1 MGSATA
7 TRSARAASR
16 GAGLATLAALAAAVL
31 LALFPVWEQ
40 DWGWQV
46 RAGEERLTSGRLL
59 SGRDEWSYT
68 ARGAPWVDVQWAST
82 SVMGAAHL
90 AAGPGG
96 LVALRAVLSGLV
108 ALGAFTTFR
117 QSAAGGSSPASA
129 PAALCVW
136 ALAFLAMRDRLQIRS
151 EMFVFALGAWMP
163 SLFAASQSAST
174 LTMALAVA
182 VAANLHFGVAP
193 FVACHA
199 CSLLLGEGVGGAIG
213 LPSLAQ
219 RLLPLAFKCAA
230 TSLALLVNPAPLY
243 AARFFWHHV
252 FYFRD
257 KLLSN
262 PDHVRASWASL
273 AAPGGMEGAS
283 LWAWSAA
290 TALAVWVYFGC
301 LSRGPELS
309 LRPRGYQSPVVFVS
323 SVLTLSLGC
332 LERVRIVPFAVLYL
346 LPVMMA
352 GAASLGREK
361 KGGEKGRSN
370 CEKEKKKKKF
380 YMDHRAETLWW
391 SLAAAL
397 LAVHFGI
404 GQGVRVGF
412 HLVEGQWPVASAEFV
427 LEENLQGNIY
437 HTFTFGNYLVY
448 AFRGRHLT
456 YGDTRETI
464 FQGNEREYFA
474 AYHSPPALRALL
486 ERHSV
491 NTILT
496 KIPGTQP
503 LPSGEWRDIVRE
515 FTPPDE
521 WAVLFWDDVS
531 IVTARRVPAHA
542 AAIAAHEYTMLRPA
556 LPYNLF
562 LRDMQSWNGEQVVR
576 FRSEVLRCNA
586 RRGDTNLYCALC
598 AAAWASVVADPLLP
612 PAMALEFLDRLPPIA
627 QGHKRVRHERAQ
639 IERKLRLDLDPG
651 PRPGP

>member
-1 MGSATA
+1 M
-7 TRSARAASR
+7 
-16 GAGLATLAALAAAVL
+16 
-31 LALFPVWEQ
+31 P
-40 DWGWQV
+40 
-46 RAGEERLTSGRLL
+46 
-59 SGRDEWSYT
+59 
-68 ARGAPWVDVQWAST
+68 
-82 SVMGAAHL
+82 
-90 AAGPGG
+90 
-96 LVALRAVLSGLV
+96 LV
-108 ALGAFTTFR
+108 
-117 QSAAGGSSPASA
+117 
-129 PAALCVW
+129 
-136 ALAFLAMRDRLQIRS
+136 
-151 EMFVFALGAWMP
+151 
-163 SLFAASQSAST
+163 
-174 LTMALAVA
+174 
-182 VAANLHFGVAP
+182 
-193 FVACHA
+193 
-199 CSLLLGEGVGGAIG
+199 
-213 LPSLAQ
+213 
-219 RLLPLAFKCAA
+219 FKCAT
-230 TSLALLVNPAPLY
+230 TSLALLANPAPLY

-257 KLLSN
+257 KLLRN

-273 AAPGGMEGAS
+273 AAPSGTEGAS
-283 LWAWSAA
+283 LWAWAAA
-290 TALAVWVYFGC
+290 TALAVWVYFRC
-301 LSRGPELS
+301 LSGGPEVS
-309 LRPRGYQSPVVFVS
+309 LRPRGYQNPVVFVA

-361 KGGEKGRSN
+361 KRGEGGRSN
-370 CEKEKKKKKF
+370 CEKKKNLF
-380 YMDHRAETLWW
+380 YLDHRAETLWW

-404 GQGVRVGF
+404 GQGIRVGF
-412 HLVEGQWPVASAEFV
+412 HLVEGQWPVASADFV

-448 AFRGRHLT
+448 TFRGKHLT

-464 FQGNEREYFA
+464 FHANEQEYFA
-474 AYHSPPALRALL
+474 AYRSPPALRALL

-496 KIPGTQP
+496 KIPGTHP

-521 WAVLFWDDVS
+521 WAVLFWDEVS

-562 LRDMQSWNGEQVVR
+562 LKDMQSWTGEQVVR

-598 AAAWASVVADPLLP
+598 AAAWASIVVDPLLP

-627 QGHKRVRHERAQ
+627 QGLERVRHERAQ
-639 IERKLRLDLDPG
+639 LEQKLRLGPDHV

>member
-1 MGSATA
+1 MGPATS
-7 TRSARAASR
+7 TRSARAASL
-16 GAGLATLAALAAAVL
+16 GAALTAAVL

-46 RAGEERLTSGRLL
+46 RAGEERLTSRRPL

-68 ARGAPWVDVQWAST
+68 ARGAPWVDVQWAAT

-90 AAGPGG
+90 TAGPGG
-96 LVALRAVLSGLV
+96 LVALRAALSGLV
-108 ALGAFTTFR
+108 ALGAFASFR
-117 QSAAGGSSPASA
+117 QSEAGGSSPASA

-151 EMFVFALGAWMP
+151 EMFVFALGAWVP
-163 SLFAASQSAST
+163 SLFAASPSAST
-174 LTMALAVA
+174 LTMAVAVA
-182 VAANLHFGVAP
+182 AAANLHFGVAP

-199 CSLLLGEGVGGAIG
+199 CSLVLGEGLGAGAG
-213 LPSLAQ
+213 LSPLVL
-219 RLLPLAFKCAA
+219 RLLPLTFKCAA
-230 TSLALLVNPAPLY
+230 TLLALLANPAPLY

-257 KLLSN
+257 KLLRN

-273 AAPGGMEGAS
+273 AAPGGEEGAS
-283 LWAWSAA
+283 LWAWATA
-290 TALAVWVYFGC
+290 TALAVWIYFGC
-301 LSRGPELS
+301 LSGGLGRS
-309 LRPRGYQSPVVFVS
+309 LRPRGYQNPAVFVI

-346 LPVMMA
+346 LPVLMA
-352 GAASLGREK
+352 GAASLGWEK
-361 KGGEKGRSN
+361 KGDGGGRSN
-370 CEKEKKKKKF
+370 REEKKKKKNAR
-380 YMDHRAETLWW
+380 YMHPQAETLWW

-427 LEENLQGNIY
+427 LSENLQGNIY

-464 FQGNEREYFA
+464 FQSNEREYHA
-474 AYHSPPALRALL
+474 AYHSPQALRALL

-503 LPSGEWRDIVRE
+503 LPSGEWRDIMRE

-531 IVTARRVPAHA
+531 VVTVRRVPAHA

-562 LRDMQSWNGEQVVR
+562 LRDMQSWTGEQVVR

-612 PAMALEFLDRLPPIA
+612 PAAALDFLDRLPPTA
-627 QGHKRVRHERAQ
+627 RGHKRVRHERTQ
-639 IERKLRLDLDPG
+639 LEKKLRLGPGPG
-651 PRPGP
+651 PRRGP